1 MTNTQAGGLAL
12 AAMLLT
18 MAGVVAVPV
27 AQRAHECAP
36 AVPREADAD
45 VYRAAFTHPS
55 VRGDAKKPGLVVVR
69 DVAPDGLD
77 FKADPGAAAFLER
90 HMRTPNPELVAR
102 FLCVVHGQGVVPAAL
117 GREREIRL
125 VADTDLKRTLEG
137 PGRDY
142 WREFGRRFPDAA
154 GVARVSPIAYSDD
167 GAEAMV
173 FVAFAGGIL
182 NAHGDA
188 VVLRFVTGR
197 WYVVDH
203 VQTWFS

>member
-1 MTNTQAGGLAL
+1 MTRLLSAGAMVGAMVGVLCIV
-12 AAMLLT
+12 AAPS
-18 MAGVVAVPV
+18 A
-27 AQRAHECAP
+27 RSAHECAP
-36 AVPREADAD
+36 TVAREADAD
-45 VYRAAFTHPS
+45 VYRAAFTHRS

-69 DVAPDGLD
+69 DIAPDGLG

-90 HMRTPNPELVAR
+90 HMRSPNPELVAR

-142 WREFGRRFPDAA
+142 WREVGRHFPDAA

-173 FVAFAGGIL
+173 YVAFAGGIL